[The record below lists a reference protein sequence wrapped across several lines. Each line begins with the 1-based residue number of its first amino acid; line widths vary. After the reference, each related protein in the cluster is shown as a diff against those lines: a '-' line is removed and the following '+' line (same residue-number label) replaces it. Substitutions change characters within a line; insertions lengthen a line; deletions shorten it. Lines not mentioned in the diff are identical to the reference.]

1 MSGMPGCKCT
11 FAQSMLGD
19 GCSVCNPKLA
29 LEHANARIAEL
40 EALRAQVVTCCPGEG
55 MMSDDYPDDWPMCDH
70 CGCIHDPEEPHECEG
85 TRTEG
90 YKATIVALRSAGVPT
105 LLWCP
110 RCGQQHIDKGLWA
123 TVPHRTHYC
132 NYCCTEWRPF
142 EVATYGCSVEDI
154 KRRVTNLETH
164 TPLDRG

>member
-1 MSGMPGCKCT
+1 MNKDAM
-11 FAQSMLGD
+11 AQQVAKVIARHHLRQIFEGA
-19 GCSVCNPKLA
+19 A
-29 LEHANARIAEL
+29 LERRVNDEWSLHVDEAYEILAALPEIG
-40 EALRAQVVTCCPGEG
+40 ALRAQVV
-55 MMSDDYPDDWPMCDH
+55 
-70 CGCIHDPEEPHECEG
+70 
-85 TRTEG
+85 
-90 YKATIVALRSAGVPT
+90 ALKEAGVPT

>member
-40 EALRAQVVTCCPGEG
+40 EALRAQVV
-55 MMSDDYPDDWPMCDH
+55 
-70 CGCIHDPEEPHECEG
+70 
-85 TRTEG
+85 
-90 YKATIVALRSAGVPT
+90 ALKEAGVPT

-154 KRRVTNLETH
+154 KRRVTTLETH
-164 TPLDRG
+164 APLDRG